1 MAETAKVTPPYPPF
15 RTFWNFIQGLE
26 EPLPQVFEKS
36 FFGSRSG
43 SSRSA
48 LVAALKFFGL
58 IDQQKRPTP
67 KLRAL
72 IEKVDAES
80 LRALLEESYPAVIGL
95 GLADATRGQVD
106 TALRDMGAPP
116 SLLPKCR
123 SFFVQAATEA
133 GIEVS
138 PFLKEAATGGSPSNG
153 RPRQQRAS
161 TPRQPA
167 AKQKQKQQTRQ
178 TPAGDE
184 TPAGRGL
191 PTVVEGLVE
200 RLPKKGKKWTAEDA
214 EQWLNLARLAFPF
227 EYGFEFPDAPN
238 RGAGS

>member
-15 RTFWNFIQGLE
+15 RTFWNFIQSLE

-43 SSRSA
+43 SARSA

-67 KLRAL
+67 KLRTL
-72 IEKVDAES
+72 VGKSDTES
-80 LRALLEESYPAVIGL
+80 LRTLLDESYPAVIGL

-106 TALRDMGAPP
+106 SALRDMGAPP

-123 SFFVQAATEA
+123 SFFVQAASES

-138 PFLKEAATGGSPSNG
+138 PFLKEAATGGSSSNG
-153 RPRQQRAS
+153 RSRQQRAA
-161 TPRQPA
+161 TPRQTA
-167 AKQKQKQQTRQ
+167 AKQNKPNRPLSTSDDDS
-178 TPAGDE
+178 AI
-184 TPAGRGL
+184 RGL
-191 PTVVEGLVE
+191 PTVVAGLVE
-200 RLPKKGKKWTAEDA
+200 RLPKKGKKWTAGDA
-214 EQWLNLARLAFPF
+214 EQWLELARLAFPF
-227 EYGFEFPDAPN
+227 EYGFEFPPSPKQDKP
-238 RGAGS
+238 S